1 MADRLLRINER
12 MRQVLAAAVAD
23 LSDPRIGF
31 VTITGVSIARDFRN
45 AKVYLSVF
53 GDEAEKAS
61 TLAALRSA
69 HGLLQRAV
77 ARDAKLHHTPQLEF
91 TYDETLDTAMR
102 LDTILRDEIPQDDLP
117 GEPST

>member
-1 MADRLLRINER
+1 MSDRLLRINER
-12 MRQVLAAAVAD
+12 MRRVLGEAVSG

-45 AKVYLSVF
+45 AKVFVSVL
-53 GDEAEKAS
+53 GSDSDRER

-69 HGLLQRAV
+69 HGLLQRAI

-91 TYDETLDTAMR
+91 VYDDTTDSAMR
-102 LDTILRDEIPQDDLP
+102 LDAILRDEPAGPVPTDVD
-117 GEPST
+117 